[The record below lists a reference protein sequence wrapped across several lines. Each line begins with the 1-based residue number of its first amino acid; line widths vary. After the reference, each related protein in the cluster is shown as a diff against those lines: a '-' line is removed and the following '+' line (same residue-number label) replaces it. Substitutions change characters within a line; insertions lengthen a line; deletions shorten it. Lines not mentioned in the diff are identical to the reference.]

1 MVMKMNKEKFI
12 KELENVTGLDNGKCI
27 IINNILES
35 NFIIGKKNKEKIVS
49 DVMEKLEMTREEA
62 EKIYESAMS
71 ILGSGIKDKLKHPF
85 GAQE

>member
-1 MVMKMNKEKFI
+1 MNKEKFV
-12 KELENVTGLDNGKCI
+12 KELENVTGLDNEKCI

-35 NFIIGKKNKEKIVS
+35 NFIVGKKNKEKIIS

-71 ILGSGIKDKLKHPF
+71 ILSSGIKDKLMHPF
-85 GAQE
+85 GSHE